1 MNILNI
7 INSKELRDIPI
18 LTILRVVL
26 RTQEELLNEESSTIC
41 PKLPKS
47 NK

>member
-26 RTQEELLNEESSTIC
+26 RTQEELLNEESGTIC
-41 PKLPKS
+41 SQLPKS

>member
-18 LTILRVVL
+18 LTILRVVI
-26 RTQEELLNEESSTIC
+26 RTQEELLNEESSAIC
-41 PKLPKS
+41 PKLSES